1 MGGDSKTAVSPSALA
16 HAMHREPLQA
26 TFLAP
31 RHSTKIHF
39 KQLIMSQLIIYFSI
53 CFGGFRLCMIIRKLI
68 IHNVSDWECLA
79 GGFWGMAAVVSA
91 MCLYD
96 H

>member
-1 MGGDSKTAVSPSALA
+1 
-16 HAMHREPLQA
+16 
-26 TFLAP
+26 
-31 RHSTKIHF
+31 
-39 KQLIMSQLIIYFSI
+39 
-53 CFGGFRLCMIIRKLI
+53 MIIRKLI

-79 GGFWGMAAVVSA
+79 AGFWAMASVVSA

>member
-1 MGGDSKTAVSPSALA
+1 
-16 HAMHREPLQA
+16 
-26 TFLAP
+26 
-31 RHSTKIHF
+31 
-39 KQLIMSQLIIYFSI
+39 MSQFIIYFSI
-53 CFGGFRLCMIIRKLI
+53 FFGGFRLCMITRKLI
-68 IHNVSDWECLA
+68 IYNVSDWECLA